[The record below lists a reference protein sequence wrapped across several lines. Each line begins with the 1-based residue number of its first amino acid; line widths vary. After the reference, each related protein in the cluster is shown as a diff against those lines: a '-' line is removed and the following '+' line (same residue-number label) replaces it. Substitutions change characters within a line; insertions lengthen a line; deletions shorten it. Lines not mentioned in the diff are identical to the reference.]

1 MNNCYFIGKLTEDPQ
16 LENVDSVDAVFFK
29 LAVED
34 FRKNKTGQKVK
45 RVDYLSFESWHTAA
59 ITICNNSKKG
69 DILAV
74 ECVARNSEFEDGDS
88 IVFRVNNFKIFDS
101 SKFSTTE

>member
-16 LENVDSVDAVFFK
+16 LEKIDNVDAVFFK
-29 LAVED
+29 LSVED

-45 RVDYLSFESWHTAA
+45 RIDYLDFESWHTAA
-59 ITICNNSKKG
+59 ITICNNCKKG

-74 ECVARNSEFEDGDS
+74 ECVARNSEFEDGYG

-101 SKFSTTE
+101 SKFSTVE